1 VEVPCGQIAVENR
14 SHSAGTDCSRDFECS
29 SVKEDNVNSQK
40 AAGDQV
46 VRLIEKGV
54 EIPNP
59 YSVFIGEDVNPALI
73 SADRVKIHPGCRIHG
88 AETVIAGGCEIGRE
102 GPVTMEN
109 CQLANSVELKAGYF
123 KNSVFLEKA
132 NMASGAHVRDGC
144 ILEEQAGG
152 AHCVGL
158 KQTVLFPFVTLGSL
172 INFCDCLM
180 AGGTS
185 RKNHSEVGS
194 SFIHFNFTPDGDK
207 TTPSL
212 IGDVPRGVMLNQPPI
227 FLGGQGG
234 IVGPLRLGYGNV
246 VAAGTILRNDVLED
260 NKLIV
265 GRTHRGRIMDVT
277 PKSYPNLRRV
287 VENNAIYIANLLA
300 LEQWYIH
307 VRHPFLSRREF
318 GEQLFRGVLAKLQM
332 AKLERSRRLES
343 MAEKAAE
350 SPAADKVEL
359 GRRIKEVTAVFS
371 VDAASSTAVDVRDR
385 FLDGLQDH
393 ASGGIENYIECI
405 QSLPAPLSL
414 EGTRWLEGLVKGI
427 CLKLQDVLP
436 SMKLFRGFNEN
447 CREER

>member
-1 VEVPCGQIAVENR
+1 MEVDVKSEQAVG
-14 SHSAGTDCSRDFECS
+14 SK
-29 SVKEDNVNSQK
+29 VI
-40 AAGDQV
+40 
-46 VRLIEKGV
+46 RLIEKGV
-54 EIPNP
+54 EIPSP
-59 YSVFIGEDVNPALI
+59 HSVLIGDDVDIGLI

-88 AETVIAGGCEIGRE
+88 AETVISGGCEIGRE
-102 GPVTMEN
+102 GPVTIEA
-109 CQLANSVELKAGYF
+109 CQLAHSVELKAGYF

-158 KQTVLFPFVTLGSL
+158 KQTILFPFVTLGSL

-234 IVGPLRLGYGNV
+234 IVGPVRLGYGNV
-246 VAAGTILRNDVLED
+246 VAAGTILRNDIVEN
-260 NKLIV
+260 NKLVI
-265 GRTHRGRIMDVT
+265 GKTHKGRIMDVA
-277 PKSYPNLRRV
+277 PKTYPGLRRI
-287 VENNAIYIANLLA
+287 VENNAVYIANLLA

-307 VRHPFLSRREF
+307 VRRQFLDRREF
-318 GEQLFRGVLAKLQM
+318 GEQIFRGLLAKLQM
-332 AKLERSRRLES
+332 AKLERCKRLEA

-350 SPAADKVEL
+350 SPGAEKAELARKVEEL
-359 GRRIKEVTAVFS
+359 TAVFN
-371 VDAASSTAVDVRDR
+371 VETASSVSADIRDR
-385 FLDGLQDH
+385 FLDELRAH
-393 ASGGIENYIECI
+393 APGYSENYIECI
-405 QSLPAPLSL
+405 QSLPLALSM
-414 EGTRWLEGLVKGI
+414 EGTYWLEGIVNAI
-427 CLKLQDVLP
+427 CLKVKEVLP
-436 SMKLFRGFNEN
+436 SMKLFADPTEN
-447 CREER
+447 SKEER